1 MLQAIYF
8 NYSENIWEE
17 NWKDT
22 AWNVKNLNFFFTQ
35 DMNEL
40 SNFYDGSSTGCP
52 GNKYDNP
59 PYVPGK
65 VMYNLEHWY
74 IYLMIF
80 ILFDLNYVLRLLQ

>member
-1 MLQAIYF
+1 MYF
-8 NYSENIWEE
+8 NHSVITCIWKK

-22 AWNVKNLNFFFTQ
+22 TWNVKSLNIFFTQ

-40 SNFYDGSSTGCP
+40 SNFYDGSLTGCP

-65 VMYNLEHWY
+65 VE
-74 IYLMIF
+74 
-80 ILFDLNYVLRLLQ
+80 

>member
-22 AWNVKNLNFFFTQ
+22 AWNVKNFCFTQ

-65 VMYNLEHWY
+65 VMYNLEYWY

-80 ILFDLNYVLRLLQ
+80 ILLDLNNVLRLL

>member
-1 MLQAIYF
+1 
-8 NYSENIWEE
+8 
-17 NWKDT
+17 
-22 AWNVKNLNFFFTQ
+22 
-35 DMNEL
+35 MNEL

-65 VMYNLEHWY
+65 VMYNLEYWY

-80 ILFDLNYVLRLLQ
+80 ILLDLNYVLRLLQ

>member
-1 MLQAIYF
+1 MKCEG
-8 NYSENIWEE
+8 S
-17 NWKDT
+17 
-22 AWNVKNLNFFFTQ
+22 NFFGK

-65 VMYNLEHWY
+65 VTSVVG
-74 IYLMIF
+74 
-80 ILFDLNYVLRLLQ
+80 VLI

>member
-1 MLQAIYF
+1 
-8 NYSENIWEE
+8 
-17 NWKDT
+17 
-22 AWNVKNLNFFFTQ
+22 
-35 DMNEL
+35 MNEL

-65 VMYNLEHWY
+65 VMYNLEYMYSY

-80 ILFDLNYVLRLLQ
+80 ILLDLNYVLRLLQ